1 MMMPILNG
9 NLDYSR
15 RFLERLN
22 IFVCAEILGGVES
35 LAEHPA
41 IMTHASWRRTFANEF
56 LYPDSV
62 ERGAV
67 RAAILMY
74 RLGRR

>member
-1 MMMPILNG
+1 MVMPILNG

-15 RFLERLN
+15 RFLQRLD

-67 RAAILMY
+67 RAAILIY